1 MFLHTKVWSSIS
13 FIGKK
18 TNSKL
23 NPQQK
28 KPKQT
33 NKTGEKKRPPNQ
45 TVPQYFGRAGFGK
58 GHFPHLPVHLTHYI
72 SEPVHDPLPSS
83 SGWHNSSMPLAMLRA
98 QSITDSHNHFTS
110 PWAPDFHLA
119 AIPHTP
125 AKTHQETSDLTAEYC
140 VTEASRR
147 QEPEDINDEDA
158 KCRALA
164 QLSTQHHL
172 REGFLWC
179 TTSCRQAQGLL
190 CHFKLIKSD
199 SNSSLLFSMENSAET
214 GGWTLACVPLHETR
228 KRQPQ
233 NTRNSDIW
241 EVWRRSGSDLL
252 LKNRSDLSYTN
263 YHELNFFPIGCVL
276 LAVSTTL
283 NKDLGQEI
291 I

>member
-1 MFLHTKVWSSIS
+1 
-13 FIGKK
+13 
-18 TNSKL
+18 
-23 NPQQK
+23 
-28 KPKQT
+28 
-33 NKTGEKKRPPNQ
+33 
-45 TVPQYFGRAGFGK
+45 
-58 GHFPHLPVHLTHYI
+58 
-72 SEPVHDPLPSS
+72 
-83 SGWHNSSMPLAMLRA
+83 MPLATLRA
-98 QSITDSHNHFTS
+98 QSITDTHNHSTS

-147 QEPEDINDEDA
+147 QEPEDINEEDA

-164 QLSTQHHL
+164 QLSAQHHSST
-172 REGFLWC
+172 LWKAFYDAPHPAGRLKAC
-179 TTSCRQAQGLL
+179 YAILNQLEWL
-190 CHFKLIKSD
+190 KI
-199 SNSSLLFSMENSAET
+199 SSLLFSMENSAET
-214 GGWTLACVPLHETR
+214 GGWTLACVPLHEMR

-233 NTRNSDIW
+233 NARNSNIW
-241 EVWRRSGSDLL
+241 EVWRRSESDYLL
-252 LKNRSDLSYTN
+252 TNRSDLNYTN